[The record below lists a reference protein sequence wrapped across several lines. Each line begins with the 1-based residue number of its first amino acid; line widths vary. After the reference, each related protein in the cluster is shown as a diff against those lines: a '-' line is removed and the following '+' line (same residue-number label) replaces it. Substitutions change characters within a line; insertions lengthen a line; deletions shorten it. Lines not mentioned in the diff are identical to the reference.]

1 MKSLIQH
8 RKTERFLLLYALYRK
23 SNGTTQ
29 QSFNLREMAFS
40 EGIGLRA
47 FKACFDFLSQEQL
60 IRPQMSGEQPFD
72 FYRASI
78 SDAGL
83 MVIEEVF
90 RDEMQET
97 PYFPSYR
104 EMMM

>member
-23 SNGTTQ
+23 SSGTSH
-29 QSFNLREMAFS
+29 QSFNLREVAYS
-40 EGIGLRA
+40 EGIGLKA

-60 IRPQMSGEQPFD
+60 IKPQMNSDSHD
-72 FYRASI
+72 FYHAKLSE
-78 SDAGL
+78 AGI
-83 MVIEEVF
+83 MVVEEVF